1 MRVGAERA
9 DVLRR
14 APQRNEDFGHV
25 VRELLSYDD
34 DRIAALVDSGA
45 FGDADTTPYLP
56 KA

>member
-1 MRVGAERA
+1 MRT
-9 DVLRR
+9 DFRR